1 MIYEIL
7 IILLLIFLNAFL
19 ALAEIAI
26 IASSQPLLRQYA
38 KQGKKSAAS
47 ALKLIGNSGRFL
59 STVQVGITLVGI
71 FAGAYGGATIANKLT
86 EPFNQISFIY
96 PYGAVVAVFV
106 VVTVITYF
114 SVVVG
119 ELVPKQLA
127 LNNPERFAMFA
138 AWPMWVLSKLC
149 TPIVIVLEVSA
160 KILMYI
166 LRIKPK
172 PQGVTEMEIRA
183 VIADGV
189 TSGAIENEE
198 HNVIRRVIRLG
209 DRDVKSIM
217 THRKDVC
224 FVHVNDNLD
233 EVAQKIAKFG
243 HSRYPVIEEDTS
255 HVLGIIKTKDIIA
268 QNPGKHHFQVKNF
281 LKQPLFIHEQTTCL
295 DALKIF
301 RNKRLQFAVVV
312 DNDGVLEGIFTISD
326 LMEAIVG
333 VIPANYDAQDD
344 AQIVVRPDG
353 SWLVNGLTPIDEI
366 HLTIGLEDII
376 LTNEYQTMAGFML
389 SQLKFGPATGKYF
402 EINGY
407 KFEIVDMDGQRIDKI
422 LISPFKK

>member
-1 MIYEIL
+1 MYEIL

-59 STVQVGITLVGI
+59 STVQVGITLVSI

-138 AWPMWVLSKLC
+138 AWPMWALSKLC
-149 TPIVIVLEVSA
+149 TPIVIVLEISA

>member
-7 IILLLIFLNAFL
+7 IVLLLIFLNAFL

-149 TPIVIVLEVSA
+149 TPIVIVLEISA

>member
-402 EINGY
+402 EIKGY

>member
-59 STVQVGITLVGI
+59 STVQVGITLVSI

-138 AWPMWVLSKLC
+138 AWPMWALSKLC
-149 TPIVIVLEVSA
+149 TPIVIVLEISA

>member
-7 IILLLIFLNAFL
+7 TILLLIFLNAFF
-19 ALAEIAI
+19 ALAEISI

-47 ALKLIGNSGRFL
+47 ALKLISNSGRFL

-86 EPFNQISFIY
+86 EPFNQVSFIY
-96 PYGAVVAVFV
+96 PYGAVVAVFL

-138 AWPMWVLSKLC
+138 AWPMLVLSKLC
-149 TPIVIVLEVSA
+149 TPIVIVLDISA

-224 FVHVNDNLD
+224 FVHINDSLD
-233 EVAQKIAKFG
+233 EVTQKIAKFG

-268 QNPGKHHFQVKNF
+268 QIPEKHDFQVKNF
-281 LKQPLFIHEQTTCL
+281 LKQPLFIHEQATCL
-295 DALKIF
+295 DALKTF

-344 AQIVVRPDG
+344 AQIVARTDG

-422 LISPFKK
+422 LITPLKK

>member
-149 TPIVIVLEVSA
+149 TPIVIVLEISA